1 MSTNFEDA
9 RYARPR
15 GIFEDFVLIPPTD
28 GFPLGF
34 TFMFIFALYIVGL
47 GLMIRALSFFC
58 IPILPPSIVLLKEE
72 PPIGFVMFPYF
83 TVRRFPFRK
92 ERLVVVVVLLY
103 PCLLKEA
110 FYSKLLVHP
119 LAYCSL
125 IPAVMKLATL
135 DDSYLPIKVELF
147 LLSPTLC
154 LKAYVS

>member
-15 GIFEDFVLIPPTD
+15 GIFEDFVLIPPMD

-47 GLMIRALSFFC
+47 GLIIRAISFFC
-58 IPILPPSIVLLKEE
+58 IAILPPSIVLLKEE
-72 PPIGFVMFPYF
+72 VPIGFVMFPYF
-83 TVRRFPFRK
+83 IVRRFAFRN
-92 ERLVVVVVLLY
+92 ERLVVVPLY
-103 PCLLKEA
+103 PGLLKDA

-125 IPAVMKLATL
+125 IPAVMNLANL
-135 DDSYLPIKVELF
+135 DDSYLPNKVDLF

-154 LKAYVS
+154 LKAYVD